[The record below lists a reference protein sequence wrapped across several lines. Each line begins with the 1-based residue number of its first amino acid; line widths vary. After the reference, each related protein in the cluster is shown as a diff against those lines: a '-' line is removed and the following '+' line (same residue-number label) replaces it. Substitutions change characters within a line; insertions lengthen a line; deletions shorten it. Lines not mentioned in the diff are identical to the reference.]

1 MKITKSQLKQLI
13 KEELE
18 ETIAEQDNP
27 DQNAAAVVAQ
37 MESALNLINW
47 KLMNQLYESHKI
59 RWPKAFYNFIV
70 QYNKSLSEKG
80 LPEIDLDKG
89 RGKY

>member
-1 MKITKSQLKQLI
+1 MKITKSKLKQII

-59 RWPKAFYNFIV
+59 RWPKAFYDFIV
-70 QYNKSLSEKG
+70 RYNKNLSEKG
-80 LPEIDLDKG
+80 LPTIDLDKG